1 MIPREY
7 RSQIE
12 PAQFF
17 HEVLDHRWYMAEK
30 AGHDV
35 PMAEAVQSYIKNV
48 LPQYQLDT
56 KTVNELNADADAGV
70 VDDEYTYDDASN
82 NGAHT
87 APAAGHDDGYNP
99 EDDPDAAVWAH

>member
-1 MIPREY
+1 M
-7 RSQIE
+7 
-12 PAQFF
+12 
-17 HEVLDHRWYMAEK
+17 LDKRWYLAEK
-30 AGHDV
+30 AGPEV
-35 PMAEAVQSYIKNV
+35 PIDEGVKGYRRPV
-48 LPQYQLDT
+48 LPQDQLDT

>member
-1 MIPREY
+1 M
-7 RSQIE
+7 
-12 PAQFF
+12 
-17 HEVLDHRWYMAEK
+17 H
-30 AGHDV
+30 
-35 PMAEAVQSYIKNV
+35 
-48 LPQYQLDT
+48 
-56 KTVNELNADADAGV
+56 ELNADADAGV